1 MDEVVSKLTA
11 KPKNFTPVHYPKLA
25 KFQDRLRANQQML
38 KEVRERCSKQSVDG
52 RVNEELFREI
62 LLEDIDEAAL
72 EEAD

>member
-1 MDEVVSKLTA
+1 
-11 KPKNFTPVHYPKLA
+11 
-25 KFQDRLRANQQML
+25 ML